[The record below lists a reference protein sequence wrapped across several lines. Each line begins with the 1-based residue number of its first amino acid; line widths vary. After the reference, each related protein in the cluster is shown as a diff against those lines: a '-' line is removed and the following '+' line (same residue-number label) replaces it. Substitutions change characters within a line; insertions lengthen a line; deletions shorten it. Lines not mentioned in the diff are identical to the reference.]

1 MERLLEVTN
10 LHTSFFT
17 YSGEV
22 KAVRGVG
29 FHVDEGEAIAIVG
42 ESGCGKSVTAISIM
56 RLIPPPG
63 RITDGAIMFN
73 GRDLMGLTERQMQ
86 DVRGNEIG
94 MIFQDPM
101 TSLNP
106 VLTIKTQIVETLR
119 LHQDIS
125 KKDAAERA
133 IELMHLVGIPSPER
147 RLGSYPH
154 QFSGG
159 MRQRVMI
166 AMALA
171 CNPKLLI
178 ADEPTTALDVTIQA
192 QIISLMKDLK
202 KKLGMSIIL
211 ITHDLGVVAGLAQ
224 RVVVMYAGKIIE
236 QGTVG
241 EIYYHAQHPY
251 TWGLL
256 KSVPRLDA
264 EQKKKLVPILG
275 QPPDLISPPQGCP
288 FAPRCDC
295 AMAICKQVPPEY
307 TQMSD
312 HHVVACWLQ
321 HPMAPEN
328 LRVERGGVA

>member
-1 MERLLEVTN
+1 M
-10 LHTSFFT
+10 S
-17 YSGEV
+17 
-22 KAVRGVG
+22 
-29 FHVDEGEAIAIVG
+29 
-42 ESGCGKSVTAISIM
+42 
-56 RLIPPPG
+56 
-63 RITDGAIMFN
+63 
-73 GRDLMGLTERQMQ
+73 LTERQMQ
-86 DVRGNEIG
+86 HVRGNEIG

-106 VLTIKTQIVETLR
+106 VLTIKAQIVETLT
-119 LHQDIS
+119 LHQHIS
-125 KKDAAERA
+125 KEAAANRA
-133 IELMHLVGIPSPER
+133 IELMNLVGIPSPQR

-154 QFSGG
+154 EFSGG
-159 MRQRVMI
+159 MRQRGKI

-224 RVVVMYAGKIIE
+224 RVVVMYAGMIIE

-288 FAPRCDC
+288 FAPRCDF
-295 AMAICKQVPPEY
+295 AMAVCKQVPPEY

-312 HHVVACWLQ
+312 HHKVACWLQ
-321 HPMAPEN
+321 HPMAPEYV
-328 LRVERGGVA
+328 RVERGGVA